1 MLPFFLDESEE
12 LHSSSSPTD
21 TQINNDIEEIIA
33 INNTYINPRSK
44 SKSTH
49 LHSSSLPIEE
59 LTAINETYPNSRS
72 KSKSTHLHS
81 SSSSSP
87 TSAQINN
94 DIEEITSINETYP
107 NSRSKSK
114 STHLHSSSSSPTSAQ
129 ATVPATYIQTR
140 SKSKQLISTTI
151 SPSTSNTCMAVE
163 EITPNNHNNHATKK
177 NKTSSSLFKPSSQ
190 SPVKQRSRKG

>member
-1 MLPFFLDESEE
+1 LLPFFLDESEE
-12 LHSSSSPTD
+12 LHSSSSPTN

-33 INNTYINPRSK
+33 INNTYVNPRSK

-59 LTAINETYPNSRS
+59 LTAINNTFINSRSKSKSTHLHSSSSSPTSAQINNDMEEITSINKTYPNSRS

-81 SSSSSP
+81 SSS
-87 TSAQINN
+87 
-94 DIEEITSINETYP
+94 
-107 NSRSKSK
+107 
-114 STHLHSSSSSPTSAQ
+114 TSAQ

-190 SPVKQRSRKG
+190 SLVK